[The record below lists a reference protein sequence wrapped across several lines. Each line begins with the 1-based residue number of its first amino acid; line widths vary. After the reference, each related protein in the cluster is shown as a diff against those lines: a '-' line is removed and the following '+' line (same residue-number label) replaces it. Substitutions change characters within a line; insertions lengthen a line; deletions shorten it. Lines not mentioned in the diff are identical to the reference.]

1 MILLEKK
8 KGLES
13 TVYTYTLGNKR
24 ENNRINPNKKR
35 QEIKTKEEVNE
46 IKNWKTTEKNKWNK
60 ISSL

>member
-24 ENNRINPNKKR
+24 ENNRINPNKTR

-46 IKNWKTTEKNKWNK
+46 IKN
-60 ISSL
+60 

>member
-24 ENNRINPNKKR
+24 ENNRINPRKEKTGNKDKR
-35 QEIKTKEEVNE
+35 GSQ
-46 IKNWKTTEKNKWNK
+46 WN
-60 ISSL
+60 